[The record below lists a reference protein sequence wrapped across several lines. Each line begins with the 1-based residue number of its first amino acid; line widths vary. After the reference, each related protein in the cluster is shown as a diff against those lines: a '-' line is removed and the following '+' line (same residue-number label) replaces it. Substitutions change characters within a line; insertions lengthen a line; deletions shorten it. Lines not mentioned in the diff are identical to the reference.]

1 MFMIYQR
8 IISKAQVD
16 SVNRNPESSLAKAYM
31 GLIFPSEDNAQ
42 ERVTAALNLG
52 LYQKTMLISATVGGS
67 VTLEQ
72 VFDAGNGYPSEGV
85 NVVSMGRHPSM
96 SVGDIAVSLLDDDVY
111 LCMPTGW
118 HVLDMELSIE
128 PASYKCD

>member
-8 IISKAQVD
+8 PMSTAQVD
-16 SVNRNPESSLAKAYM
+16 AVNRHPESSFAEAYM
-31 GLIFPSEDNAQ
+31 GLLFPSEDNAQ

-52 LYQKTMLISATVGGS
+52 LYQKTMLIGATDGGS

-72 VFDAGNGYPSEGV
+72 VFDAGNGYPGEGV
-85 NVVSMGRHPSM
+85 NVVSMGRHASM
-96 SVGDIAVSLLDDDVY
+96 SVGDIAVSLLDDDAY

-118 HVLDMELSIE
+118 HVLDLTLDLV
-128 PASYKCD
+128 Y

>member
-1 MFMIYQR
+1 MFMIYQC
-8 IISKAQVD
+8 IISTAQVD
-16 SVNRNPESSLAKAYM
+16 AVKKNPESSLTKAYM

-52 LYQKTMLISATVGGS
+52 LYQKTMLIGATDGLS

-128 PASYKCD
+128 PASYKCY

>member
-1 MFMIYQR
+1 MFMIYQC
-8 IISKAQVD
+8 IISTAQVD
-16 SVNRNPESSLAKAYM
+16 AVKKNPESSLTKAYM

-52 LYQKTMLISATVGGS
+52 LYQKTMLIGATDGLS

>member
-8 IISKAQVD
+8 PMSTAQVD
-16 SVNRNPESSLAKAYM
+16 AVNRNPESSLAKAYM
-31 GLIFPSEDNAQ
+31 GLLFPSPDNAQ

-52 LYQKTMLISATVGGS
+52 LYQKTMLIGATDGGS

-72 VFDAGNGYPSEGV
+72 VFDAGNGYPGEGV

-96 SVGDIAVSLLDDDVY
+96 SVGDIAVSLLDDDAY
-111 LCMPTGW
+111 LCMPHGW
-118 HVLDMELSIE
+118 HVLDLTLDLV
-128 PASYKCD
+128 Y

>member
-8 IISKAQVD
+8 PISAAQVD
-16 SVNRNPESSLAKAYM
+16 AVNRNPESSLSKAYRR
-31 GLIFPSEDNAQ
+31 LLFPSPDNAQ

-52 LYQKTMLISATVGGS
+52 LYQKTMLIGATDGGS

-72 VFDAGNGYPSEGV
+72 VFDAGNGHPSEGV
-85 NVVSMGRHPSM
+85 NVVSMGGHPSM

-111 LCMPTGW
+111 LCMPHGW
-118 HVLDMELSIE
+118 HVLDLTLDLV
-128 PASYKCD
+128 Y

>member
-16 SVNRNPESSLAKAYM
+16 AVNNNPESSLAKAYM
-31 GLIFPSEDNAQ
+31 GLLFPSEDNAQ

-52 LYQKTMLISATVGGS
+52 LYQRTMLIGATDGGS
-67 VTLEQ
+67 VTLDQ
-72 VFDAGNGYPSEGV
+72 VFDAGNGYPGEGV
-85 NVVSMGRHPSM
+85 NVVSMGRHASM

-118 HVLDMELSIE
+118 HVLDMELSLE

>member
-8 IISKAQVD
+8 IISTAQVEA
-16 SVNRNPESSLAKAYM
+16 VNKNPESSLAKAYM

-52 LYQKTMLISATVGGS
+52 LYQKTMLIGATDGLS

-72 VFDAGNGYPSEGV
+72 VFDAGNGYPGEGV
-85 NVVSMGRHPSM
+85 NVVSMGSHPSM